1 LILQPAELGNGFTK
15 KIMCSKS
22 ALLSGLFKDSNAE
35 SNNPEKS
42 AEPQ

>member
-1 LILQPAELGNGFTK
+1 LILKPAELGKGFTK
-15 KIMCSKS
+15 KFLCSKS